1 MESFVYQYPVKNY
14 FGEGAVEK
22 ALAAEMPA
30 MGERVMLAYG
40 GGSVKRSGLYDQ
52 VRSLLEG
59 AGKTVVDFGGI
70 MSNPTYAKV
79 QEGARAA
86 RENAVDFILAVGGG
100 SVFDCCKVVSA
111 QAKLDVDIAEFE
123 RV

>member
-14 FGEGAVEK
+14 FGEGAVPK

-40 GGSVKRSGLYDQ
+40 GGSVKRCGLYDQ

-59 AGKTVVDFGGI
+59 AGKTVRCV
-70 MSNPTYAKV
+70 
-79 QEGARAA
+79 
-86 RENAVDFILAVGGG
+86 
-100 SVFDCCKVVSA
+100 
-111 QAKLDVDIAEFE
+111 
-123 RV
+123 